1 MNEEI
6 YMPKI
11 NRIDYH
17 RKPHIEE
24 KYQKHLIN
32 LKNKNIKIDDYILET
47 VLKDNLFVITKNP
60 FPYDIDY
67 IDHYLIWINTERK
80 YSYEAI
86 YNYIKIYFPNEQF
99 YYFENDEK
107 NKSIL
112 LVKHYHI
119 FIFKKA
125 TNNTNVYI

>member
-1 MNEEI
+1 MSDEI

-11 NRIDYH
+11 NRINYH

-24 KYQKHLIN
+24 EYQNHLIH
-32 LKNKNIKIDDYILET
+32 LKNENVRIDDHILKT

-60 FPYDIDY
+60 YPYDIDY
-67 IDHYLIWINTERK
+67 IKHYLIWVNTEIK
-80 YSYEAI
+80 YSYKAI
-86 YNYIKIYFPNEQF
+86 YKYIQLYFPKKQF

-119 FIFKKA
+119 FVFKSV
-125 TNNTNVYI
+125 TNDTFI